1 MKSTSPERGS
11 VPIVAPTKVASI
23 FESLLLVV
31 VLARLHIQVEIEAAV
46 VTAAEMQPCIEAS
59 ACKARLAFCF

>member
-1 MKSTSPERGS
+1 MFRWSRLLRSPEFLN
-11 VPIVAPTKVASI
+11 A
-23 FESLLLVV
+23 LLLGV

-59 ACKARLAFCF
+59 ACKARLAFCFHVLSFL